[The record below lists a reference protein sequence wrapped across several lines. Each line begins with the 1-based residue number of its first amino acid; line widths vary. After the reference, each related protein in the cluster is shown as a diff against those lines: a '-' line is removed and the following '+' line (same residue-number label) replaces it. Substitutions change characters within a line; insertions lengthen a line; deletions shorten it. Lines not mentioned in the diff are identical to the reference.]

1 MTIFAIRPKKDEEL
15 VVKQVTENQKTDV
28 FFKHAFKHLRKNGEE
43 IFVEIQSSKI
53 KYKNTDAQ
61 LVLATDITKKLQAEQ
76 ALLMSEQPFKALV
89 QDGSDMIT
97 IIDQNFN
104 YTYLS
109 PASLLVFGAKPEFFI
124 GENAFHYIHRDDL
137 PKVNEQAKQ
146 IWKKRQIQLSPYRC
160 RDMNGDWLW
169 IETKVTNLLNDP
181 AVKGI
186 VCTSKNI
193 TERKVSEKN
202 IQDIIERFNMVSKAT
217 SDIIWD
223 CSFIENTIIWNKA
236 IDGILKYE
244 GVQQTTITWWKD
256 HIHVED
262 RDRVVKGLEKH
273 LLNRIE
279 KWKDEYRFLCGDGSY
294 KYIFDRGF
302 VILDNEGKPTRMIGA
317 MQDITKRKEEEQWSK
332 LLESVVINTLDG
344 VLITNVAPSPGPY
357 IIYAN
362 DAMLQMSGYSRKEL
376 IGKSVVFYM
385 GNIVSKR
392 D

>member
-169 IETKVTNLLNDP
+169 IETKVTNLLNDIRLRELF
-181 AVKGI
+181 ALLK
-186 VCTSKNI
+186 
-193 TERKVSEKN
+193 
-202 IQDIIERFNMVSKAT
+202 
-217 SDIIWD
+217 
-223 CSFIENTIIWNKA
+223 
-236 IDGILKYE
+236 IL
-244 GVQQTTITWWKD
+244 
-256 HIHVED
+256 
-262 RDRVVKGLEKH
+262 
-273 LLNRIE
+273 
-279 KWKDEYRFLCGDGSY
+279 
-294 KYIFDRGF
+294 
-302 VILDNEGKPTRMIGA
+302 P
-317 MQDITKRKEEEQWSK
+317 KE
-332 LLESVVINTLDG
+332 
-344 VLITNVAPSPGPY
+344 
-357 IIYAN
+357 
-362 DAMLQMSGYSRKEL
+362 
-376 IGKSVVFYM
+376 
-385 GNIVSKR
+385 
-392 D
+392 